1 MVSIRR
7 IAIIN
12 ILRMAIRQNTS
23 PVCTNF
29 KGYTMSFDGKLVNS
43 HTPNHH
49 NTKSYFQAFEIIT
62 CREISDYEGGT
73 IIQEIKTAE
82 EFLNA
87 DDMAI
92 DQPFYRVFGVY
103 KQEYY
108 KTRKALG
115 DFYNVTDASIFIQE
129 ITGVQV
135 YIYSY

>member
-1 MVSIRR
+1 
-7 IAIIN
+7 
-12 ILRMAIRQNTS
+12 MAIQKIILY
-23 PVCTNF
+23 VFTNF
-29 KGYTMSFDGKLVNS
+29 KGTIMGYDGKLVNS

-49 NTKSYFQAFEIIT
+49 NTKSYFQAFEIVT

-73 IIQEIKTAE
+73 IIQEVKTAE

-87 DDMAI
+87 DEMAI

-115 DFYNVTDASIFIQE
+115 DFYNVTDASVFIEE
-129 ITGVQV
+129 ITGVPV
-135 YIYSY
+135 HIYSY